1 MTFDIRISQ
10 NSIDQ
15 ANGVPSERGPQLSR
29 YALEKSKELNCSPI
43 DFVYDEGRI
52 LFWFLLNELHA
63 CFLRTKT
70 LKNKEQSKN
79 HLDKRA
85 RATNEINYFQ
95 RRENHIFLIS
105 QLQARETQEN
115 RSSLID

>member
-52 LFWFLLNELHA
+52 LF
-63 CFLRTKT
+63 
-70 LKNKEQSKN
+70 
-79 HLDKRA
+79 
-85 RATNEINYFQ
+85 
-95 RRENHIFLIS
+95 
-105 QLQARETQEN
+105 
-115 RSSLID
+115 